1 MADVTVNITGPSTH
15 APSVLKPRIT
25 TPCARPSVAADVAE
39 MFLSRGN
46 FRQRDSQTFTE
57 VTRCCEPQQ
66 KLHST
71 LTPLQSQQCVDLTSH
86 PAPCSSSK
94 ASTYLY
100 ARKAFQDEGRISV
113 PFQWRIS

>member
-57 VTRCCEPQQ
+57 VTHVVVS
-66 KLHST
+66 L
-71 LTPLQSQQCVDLTSH
+71 
-86 PAPCSSSK
+86 SK
-94 ASTYLY
+94 NCIQLLLPYKVSNVW
-100 ARKAFQDEGRISV
+100 I
-113 PFQWRIS
+113 

>member
-46 FRQRDSQTFTE
+46 FRQRDSQMFTE
-57 VTRCCEPQQ
+57 VTHVVVS
-66 KLHST
+66 L
-71 LTPLQSQQCVDLTSH
+71 
-86 PAPCSSSK
+86 SK
-94 ASTYLY
+94 NCIQLLLPYKVSNVW
-100 ARKAFQDEGRISV
+100 I
-113 PFQWRIS
+113 